1 MARNAKKNKDGLTE
15 QQERFC
21 LLYVTG
27 EDGIAGNGTACYRAA
42 FNVAHCKPTTIHC
55 RASEMLAKPAIQ
67 KRLAALREAVAEK
80 ACITQAEVL
89 EIAANM
95 VRAATLADFYTDDG
109 KIKPPSE
116 WTPAMK
122 MAAASLKTFE
132 EFEGRGEDRELVG
145 FVRELRIWDR
155 NPAVDR
161 LFKFFGLF
169 KKDNEQSKPAG
180 ATVVIVPAKAK
191 ASKAAASGY

>member
-15 QQERFC
+15 RQERFC

-67 KRLAALREAVAEK
+67 KRLTALREAVAEK
-80 ACITQAEVL
+80 ACITSAEVL

-95 VRAATLADFYTDDG
+95 ARAATLAEFYNDDG
-109 KIKPPSE
+109 SLKPPGE

-122 MAAASLKTFE
+122 MAAAQLKTFE
-132 EFEGRGEDRELVG
+132 EYEGHGEDRKLVG
-145 FVRELRIWDR
+145 FSKEIKIWDR
-155 NPAVDR
+155 NPAVER
-161 LFKFFGLF
+161 LFKHFGLF
-169 KKDNEQSKPAG
+169 KKDNEQTKPE
-180 ATVVIVPAKAK
+180 ATVVIVPAKADV
-191 ASKAAASGY
+191 ASSY

>member
-15 QQERFC
+15 RQERFC

-42 FNVAHCKPTTIHC
+42 FNVAHCKSTTVHC
-55 RASEMLAKPAIQ
+55 RASEMLAKPAVQ
-67 KRLAALREAVAEK
+67 KRLAELRESVAEK
-80 ACITQAEVL
+80 ACITSAEVL

-95 VRAATLADFYTDDG
+95 VRAATLADFYNDDG

-132 EFEGRGEDRELVG
+132 EYEGRGDDRELVG
-145 FVRELRIWDR
+145 FVRELKIWDR
-155 NPAVDR
+155 NPSVDR
-161 LFKFFGLF
+161 LFKHFGLYE
-169 KKDNEQSKPAG
+169 KDNKQSKNE
-180 ATVVIVPAKAK
+180 ATVVIVPAKAD
-191 ASKAAASGY
+191 AASGY